1 MARLSYDFS
10 GEQVLVTGASRG
22 IGWAVARGFAR
33 AGAEVTVLSSGA
45 TIHQAA
51 ARIADETGRPCRAL
65 ECDIT
70 DSRAVRAALAGLSRI
85 DVLVNNAGLER
96 ITPLYDPDDAIE
108 DSFRRITDI
117 NTNGTFYVTRH
128 AAPKMA
134 AGGRIILTAS
144 IWSRVAV
151 PEFAAYVASKH
162 ANLGFMRVMAK
173 ELGPR
178 GIRVNAVCP
187 GWVRTEAAMT
197 SLRSLSQRS
206 GRAEADL
213 LAEIVGAQ
221 VLPGLLEPDDM
232 VPLYLFLASD
242 GARDITGQAMM
253 LDRGEVMA

>member
-1 MARLSYDFS
+1 MGALRYDFA
-10 GEQVLVTGASRG
+10 GEHVLVTGASRG
-22 IGWAVARGFAR
+22 IGFAVARAFAL
-33 AGAEVTVLSSGA
+33 AGADVTVLSSGA
-45 TIHQAA
+45 GIHAA
-51 ARIADETGRPCRAL
+51 AQAISDATGCTARAL

-70 DSRAVRAALAGLSRI
+70 DSGAVKAALASVGRI

-96 ITPLYDPDDAIE
+96 ITPLMDEGDAVE
-108 DSFRRITDI
+108 ATFRRITDI

-128 AAPKMA
+128 AVPKMA

-151 PEFAAYVASKH
+151 PEFSAYITSKH

-178 GIRVNAVCP
+178 GLRVNAVCP
-187 GWVRTEAAMT
+187 GWVRTEAAMLSLQNM
-197 SLRSLSQRS
+197 SLRT
-206 GRAEADL
+206 GRTEDDL

-221 VLPGLLEPDDM
+221 VLPGLLEPDDLAA
-232 VPLYLFLASD
+232 PYLWLASD
-242 GARDITGQAMM
+242 GARDMTGQALM

>member
-1 MARLSYDFS
+1 MGRIAYDFT
-10 GEQVLVTGASRG
+10 GETVLVTGASRG
-22 IGWAVARGFAR
+22 IGRAVARAFAL
-33 AGAEVTVLSSGA
+33 AGADVAILSSGA
-45 TIHQAA
+45 GIHDA
-51 ARIADETGRPCRAL
+51 ARAIAAETGRPLRAL

-70 DSRAVRAALAGLSRI
+70 DSAAVAGALAGLERI

-96 ITPLYDPDDAIE
+96 ITPLTAPGAEVE

-117 NTNGTFYVTRH
+117 NVNGTFLVTRH
-128 AAPKMA
+128 AAPKMRP
-134 AGGRIILTAS
+134 GGRVIVTAS

-162 ANLGFMRVMAK
+162 ANLGFTRVMAH

-187 GWVRTEAAMT
+187 GWVRTEAAMQ
-197 SLRSLSQRS
+197 SLADMSRRTGRS
-206 GRAEADL
+206 EEDL

-221 VLPGLLEPDDM
+221 VLPGLLEPEDLAA
-232 VPLYLFLASD
+232 PYLFLASD
-242 GARDITGQAMM
+242 GARDMTGQALM

>member
-1 MARLSYDFS
+1 MGSLRYDFS
-10 GEQVLVTGASRG
+10 GESVLVTGASRG
-22 IGWAVARGFAR
+22 IGFAIAKAFAE

-45 TIHQAA
+45 GIHAAA
-51 ARIADETGRPCRAL
+51 ARIGARAL

-70 DSRAVRAALAGLSRI
+70 DSASVKVALAGLGRI

-96 ITPLYDPDDAIE
+96 ITPVDGPDE
-108 DSFRRITDI
+108 VEETFRRITDI

-128 AAPKMA
+128 AVPKMA
-134 AGGRIILTAS
+134 AGGRIIVTAS

-151 PEFAAYVASKH
+151 PEFAAYVTSKH

-187 GWVRTEAAMT
+187 GWVRTEAAML
-197 SLRSLSQRS
+197 SLHNMSKRTGRS
-206 GRAEADL
+206 EDDL
-213 LAEIVGAQ
+213 LTEIVGAQ
-221 VLPGLLEPDDM
+221 VLPGLLEPDDLAA
-232 VPLYLFLASD
+232 PYLWLASE
-242 GARDITGQAMM
+242 GAKDMTGQALM